1 MPGQCENGADA
12 GREWQEPMR
21 ILLVE
26 DNVELANWIAK
37 LLRSDNFAVDCVF
50 DGEDADHALRVN
62 EFSLVI
68 LDLSLPK
75 MDGLEVLRRLRQRNN
90 AVPVIIL
97 TANSSLRGRVSGL
110 DEGADDYLAKPFE
123 IAELEARIRVQ
134 LRRSSN
140 RAAPIVRYGDLQFD
154 SRTREFS
161 ISGNTLLLTPRE
173 HAVLEYLMH
182 KAGKTVSK
190 TQISESVFDFD
201 NDADQ
206 SAIEVYVHRLRKKIE
221 GSRVQIKTLR
231 GLGYVLQANE
241 D

>member
-1 MPGQCENGADA
+1 
-12 GREWQEPMR
+12 MR

-37 LLRSDNFAVDCVF
+37 LLRGDNFAVDCVY

-68 LDLSLPK
+68 LDLSLPR
-75 MDGLEVLRRLRQRNN
+75 MGGLEVLRRLRQRDN

-97 TANSSLRGRVSGL
+97 TANSSLRGRVGGL

-134 LRRSSN
+134 LRRANN
-140 RAAPIVRYGDLQFD
+140 RADPIIRYGDIALD
-154 SRTREFS
+154 SRTRQFS
-161 ISGNTLLLTPRE
+161 MDGRTLVLTPRE
-173 HAVLEYLMH
+173 HAVLEYLLH
-182 KAGKTVSK
+182 KAGRTVSK
-190 TQISESVFDFD
+190 TQIRENVFDFD
-201 NDADQ
+201 DDADQ
-206 SAIEVYVHRLRKKIE
+206 SAIEVYIHRLRKKIE
-221 GSRVQIKTLR
+221 GSRVRIKTLR
-231 GLGYVLQANE
+231 GLGYALQCHE

>member
-1 MPGQCENGADA
+1 
-12 GREWQEPMR
+12 MR

-37 LLRSDNFAVDCVF
+37 LLRSDNFAVDCVY
-50 DGEDADHALRVN
+50 DGEDADHALRIN

-90 AVPVIIL
+90 TVPVIIL

-134 LRRSSN
+134 LRRANN
-140 RAAPIVRYGDLQFD
+140 RAAPTITYGDITLD
-154 SRTREFS
+154 LRTREFS
-161 ISGNTLLLTPRE
+161 IGDKALALTPRE
-173 HAVLEYLMH
+173 HAVLEYLIH

-190 TQISESVFDFD
+190 TQICDNVFDFD
-201 NDADQ
+201 DDADQ

-231 GLGYVLQANE
+231 GLGYALQCNE

>member
-1 MPGQCENGADA
+1 
-12 GREWQEPMR
+12 MR

-37 LLRSDNFAVDCVF
+37 LLRSDNFAVDCVY

-90 AVPVIIL
+90 TVPVIIL
-97 TANSSLRGRVSGL
+97 TANASLRGRVSGL

-134 LRRSSN
+134 LRRANN
-140 RAAPIVRYGDLQFD
+140 RATSTISYGDLMLD
-154 SRTREFS
+154 LRTREFS
-161 ISGNTLLLTPRE
+161 LKDKSLPLTPRE
-173 HAVLEYLMH
+173 HAVLEFLIH
-182 KAGKTVSK
+182 KSGKTVSK
-190 TQISESVFDFD
+190 TQICDSVFDFD
-201 NDADQ
+201 DEADQ
-206 SAIEVYVHRLRKKIE
+206 SAIEVYVHRLRKKLE

-231 GLGYVLQANE
+231 GLGYALQRHE

>member
-1 MPGQCENGADA
+1 MTGLDA
-12 GREWQEPMR
+12 KTKWRGRMR

-37 LLRSDNFAVDCVF
+37 LLRSENFAVDCVY
-50 DGEDADHALRVN
+50 DGEDADNALRTN

-97 TANSSLRGRVSGL
+97 TANASLRGRVSGL

-140 RAAPIVRYGDLQFD
+140 RAAPVIQYGDLSLD
-154 SRTREFS
+154 TRTREFS
-161 ISGNTLLLTPRE
+161 ISGKNLVLTPRE
-173 HAVLEYLMH
+173 HAVLEYLIH

-201 NDADQ
+201 DEADQ

-221 GSRVQIKTLR
+221 GSHVQIKTLR
-231 GLGYVLQANE
+231 GLGYALQFNE
-241 D
+241 I

>member
-1 MPGQCENGADA
+1 
-12 GREWQEPMR
+12 MR

-37 LLRSDNFAVDCVF
+37 LLRSDNFAVDCVY
-50 DGEDADHALRVN
+50 DGEDADHALRVH

-75 MDGLEVLRRLRQRNN
+75 MDGLEVLRRLRQRKNT
-90 AVPVIIL
+90 VPVIIL

-134 LRRSSN
+134 LRRANNLATPTIS
-140 RAAPIVRYGDLQFD
+140 YGDITFD
-154 SRTREFS
+154 LRTREFS
-161 ISGNTLLLTPRE
+161 IGDKTLTLTPRE
-173 HAVLEYLMH
+173 HAVLEFLIH

-190 TQISESVFDFD
+190 SQICDNVFDFD
-201 NDADQ
+201 DEADQ

-221 GSRVQIKTLR
+221 GSGVQIKTLR
-231 GLGYVLQANE
+231 GLGYALQCNE
-241 D
+241 DREP

>member
-1 MPGQCENGADA
+1 
-12 GREWQEPMR
+12 MR

-37 LLRSDNFAVDCVF
+37 LLRSDNFAVDCVY

-90 AVPVIIL
+90 SVPVIIL

-134 LRRSSN
+134 LRRSAN
-140 RAAPIVRYGDLQFD
+140 RAAPVIEYGDVALD
-154 SRTREFS
+154 TRTREFS
-161 ISGNTLLLTPRE
+161 LAGKPLVLTPRE
-173 HAVLEYLMH
+173 HAVLEYLIH
-182 KAGKTVSK
+182 KAGRTVSK
-190 TQISESVFDFD
+190 AQISESVFDFD
-201 NDADQ
+201 DDADQ
-206 SAIEVYVHRLRKKIE
+206 SAIEVYVHRLRKKLE
-221 GSRVQIKTLR
+221 GSRVQIRTLR
-231 GLGYVLQANE
+231 GLGYALQYNE
-241 D
+241 N

>member
-1 MPGQCENGADA
+1 
-12 GREWQEPMR
+12 
-21 ILLVE
+21 
-26 DNVELANWIAK
+26 WIAK
-37 LLRSDNFAVDCVF
+37 LLRSKNFAIDCVY
-50 DGEDADHALRVN
+50 DGEDTDNALRTN

-97 TANSSLRGRVSGL
+97 TANASLRGRVSGL

-140 RAAPIVRYGDLQFD
+140 RAAPVIQYGDLSLD
-154 SRTREFS
+154 TRTREFS
-161 ISGNTLLLTPRE
+161 ISGKNLVLTPRE
-173 HAVLEYLMH
+173 HAVLEYLIH

-201 NDADQ
+201 DEADQ

-221 GSRVQIKTLR
+221 GSHVQIKTLR
-231 GLGYVLQANE
+231 GLGYALQFNE
-241 D
+241 I